1 MNKNLEI
8 LEFHKILEMLANLS
22 ANEITR
28 EKVRT
33 IVPCSD
39 LAEARTELEKT
50 NDAFQLSVQFGAP
63 PFHAFQDMRMGLRRA
78 KSGAR
83 LSLKD
88 LLEIA
93 TVLRQI
99 QSLSDWYDRCSGVE
113 SSLDDLFSQ
122 LAPVPY
128 LLEKLDRSILSE
140 EEIAD
145 AASPA
150 LADIRRKIGR
160 SRQKLRDTLDSM
172 MRKQDV
178 QDCLQDSRVTLRD
191 GRFVLPVRAEYRSKI
206 PGLVHDTSATGQT
219 IFIEPI
225 AVVDANN
232 DIRLLELQEAEEI
245 ERIIAE
251 DNPWVRFVPNEREAS
266 MEQLTPVAASGSLE
280 IPVGRVRKLAMGPEY
295 ISAFTVG
302 DQLLWGAAEPIR
314 RMLQIAVG
322 KL

>member
-88 LLEIA
+88 LLESA

-191 GRFVLPVRAEYRSKI
+191 GRFVLPVRAEYRS
-206 PGLVHDTSATGQT
+206 

-245 ERIIAE
+245 ERIIEELCTECGTWADAIIRDHEVCAE
-251 DNPWVRFVPNEREAS
+251 LNLYFAKARLA
-266 MEQLTPVAASGSLE
+266 EQMHAFPPVLTDDGVIVLKKARHPL
-280 IPVGRVRKLAMGPEY
+280 
-295 ISAFTVG
+295 
-302 DQLLWGAAEPIR
+302 IR
-314 RMLQIAVG
+314 Y
-322 KL
+322 